1 MERQR
6 TVYVGSGNW
15 GSDAGKIQVLA
26 LDLDSAR
33 LELRQELDV
42 GGIAAFM
49 ARSPDGRTLY
59 VADEGRGRLSS
70 YAIGADGELTPAS
83 EARCQGHPVY
93 VAVDRTGRALLTCFF
108 EEGKTE
114 VFAIGEGGKLGASVC
129 LVDSGRESHCTVLDP
144 THRFAF
150 VPTRGDN
157 WIAQYRF
164 DAESRRLTPCEPQR
178 VLELEG
184 AGPRH
189 LAFHPRGLHAF
200 LVGEL
205 TLTLSSYAFDAERGT
220 LGPVQ
225 RGVPCGLPGEK
236 GGSAADVHVHPNGN
250 FVYVSNR
257 QGDASSIAIFGF
269 DATTGR
275 VTLVSHE
282 STRGR
287 TPRNFALDAEGRV
300 LIAGNQDSNDVAV
313 FRVAAG
319 GSRLEYA
326 GSTPVAPGPFFI
338 GIY

>member
-1 MERQR
+1 MERLK

-15 GSDAGKIQVLA
+15 GSDAGKIQVFS
-26 LDLDSAR
+26 LDLDTAR
-33 LELRQELDV
+33 LELRQELAV

-49 ARSPDGRTLY
+49 ARSPDGRTLF

-70 YAIGADGELTPAS
+70 YSIGSGGELAPVS
-83 EARCQGHPVY
+83 EVRCQGHPVY
-93 VAVDRTGRALLTCFF
+93 VAVDRSGRSLLTCFF

-114 VFAIGEGGKLGASVC
+114 VVAIDEGGKLGVSAC
-129 LVDSGRESHCTVLDP
+129 LVDSGRESHCTVFDAS
-144 THRFAF
+144 HRFLF

-164 DAESRRLTPCEPQR
+164 DAESRRLTPNDPIR
-178 VLELEG
+178 VPELEG

-189 LAFHPRGLHAF
+189 LAFHPSGRHAF

-205 TLTLSSYAFDAERGT
+205 TLTLSTYAFDAERGT
-220 LGPVQ
+220 LGAVQ
-225 RGVPCGLPGEK
+225 RAVPCALPGLET
-236 GGSAADVHVHPNGN
+236 GSAADVHVHPNGN

-257 QGDASSIAIFGF
+257 QGDESSIAIFAF

-275 VTLVSHE
+275 VTLVRHE
-282 STRGR
+282 LTRGR
-287 TPRNFALDAEGRV
+287 TPRNFALDADGRV
-300 LIAGNQDSNDVAV
+300 LIAGNQDSSDVAV

-319 GSRLEYA
+319 GSRFEYA
-326 GSTPVAPGPFFI
+326 GSTQVAPGPFFI

>member
-15 GSDAGKIQVLA
+15 GSDAGKIQVLS

-33 LELRQELDV
+33 LELRPELDV

-59 VADEGRGRLSS
+59 VADEGRARLTS
-70 YAIGADGELTPAS
+70 YAIGADAQLTPAG
-83 EARCQGHPVY
+83 ETRCHGHPVY
-93 VAVDRTGRALLTCFF
+93 VAVDRAGRSLFTCFF

-114 VFAIGEGGKLGASVC
+114 VFALDAGGKLGASSC

-144 THRFAF
+144 THRFLF

-164 DAESRRLTPCEPQR
+164 DAEARLLTPCEPPS
-178 VLELEG
+178 VPELEG

-220 LGPVQ
+220 LGPIQ
-225 RGVPCGLPGEK
+225 RGVRCGLPGEE
-236 GGSAADVHVHPNGN
+236 GGSAADVHVHPSGN

-257 QGDASSIAIFGF
+257 QGDASSIAIFSF
-269 DATTGR
+269 DAATGR
-275 VTLVSHE
+275 VTLVRHE
-282 STRGR
+282 PTRGR

-300 LIAGNQDSNDVAV
+300 LIAGNQDSGDVAV
-313 FRVAAG
+313 FRVTEGGARLDYAG
-319 GSRLEYA
+319 GA
-326 GSTPVAPGPFFI
+326 PVAPGPFFI